1 MKRDFSLSAAAEPN
15 IDKKVRA
22 LNDKYII
29 PEDEPGIPTS
39 AIAAVADK
47 VRLYARQDIKIM
59 TGGIDYQGTDPE
71 KLEQY
76 NSQGNKIGAFNGIHL
91 IAGNGSTETGPQQ
104 PIPKG
109 NELVKAFGELV
120 TMMDNLIG
128 VVDGLAQA
136 QMEYNGVL
144 MNHFHQSPFQGLPTS
159 PSLTSQV
166 YGVKTMADHISRVK
180 IGVVF
185 LKTNIVRFKLN
196 HLNVSGDG
204 YICSRYNTTN

>member
-1 MKRDFSLSAAAEPN
+1 NIEDLNGEDYSDHQAAGAIDIVVGRMSPFPVKSFRLAGKDVPIRLSPIFRTKHNEGLTTSVDLVDNDMSVAHPGLGMDAARIYLSQMTEVDKNFGFTEMKRDFSLSAAAEPN

-104 PIPKG
+104 PIPK
-109 NELVKAFGELV
+109 
-120 TMMDNLIG
+120 
-128 VVDGLAQA
+128 
-136 QMEYNGVL
+136 
-144 MNHFHQSPFQGLPTS
+144 
-159 PSLTSQV
+159 
-166 YGVKTMADHISRVK
+166 
-180 IGVVF
+180 
-185 LKTNIVRFKLN
+185 
-196 HLNVSGDG
+196 
-204 YICSRYNTTN
+204 